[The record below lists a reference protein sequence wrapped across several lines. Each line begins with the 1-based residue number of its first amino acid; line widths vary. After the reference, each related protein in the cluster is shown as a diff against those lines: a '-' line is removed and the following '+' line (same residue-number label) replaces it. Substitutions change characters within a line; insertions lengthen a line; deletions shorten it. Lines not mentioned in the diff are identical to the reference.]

1 MRTFLVVWAGQLVS
15 ITGTTLTGFGLQLF
29 VFTETGSV
37 TQLSLVSLA
46 FVLPAVVFAPLAG
59 SVVDRF
65 DRRRVML
72 LSDLAAGVATLGLF
86 FIYQTGDLQLWQI
99 YLATAVGATANAFQD
114 PAWMA
119 SITVLVPKD
128 RLGRA
133 NGLVQLNRSLSIVV
147 APALAGALLALSGLG
162 AVLLVDAVTFGVGVV
177 TLVLV
182 RFPPF
187 TREQGPQRT
196 VRGDTRFAWEYLR
209 ERPGLLGLLW
219 VYAGVNFTL
228 SATNV
233 LIIPL
238 IVSFSTETAAGLV
251 LSAAGA
257 GAVVGSVAVGVW
269 GVPDHK
275 MPTIIGGITVSGVL
289 LALAGVRAAL
299 PLIVIASVL
308 MLAINPVV
316 NAASQVIWQT
326 KVAEGAQGRVFSL
339 RFMIGRIVS
348 PLAIFIIGPVADS
361 LFEPAMDIGGPLAG
375 TVGELIGS
383 GPGRGIGLIYVV
395 AGAATVAIALIG
407 WSLPR
412 IRNIETELPDLAGRE

>member
-1 MRTFLVVWAGQLVS
+1 MRTFSVVWLGQLVS

-46 FVLPAVVFAPLAG
+46 FVLPAVALAPLAG
-59 SVVDRF
+59 SVADRF

-86 FIYQTGDLQLWQI
+86 FIYVTGDLELWQI
-99 YLATAVGATANAFQD
+99 YAATAVGASANAFQD

-119 SITVLVPKD
+119 SITVLVPKS

-133 NGLVQLNRSLSIVV
+133 NGLVQLNRSMSIVL
-147 APALAGALLALSGLG
+147 APALAGALLAFSGLG
-162 AVLLVDAVTFGVGVV
+162 AILLVDAITFGVGVA

-182 RFPPF
+182 RFPAFERQP
-187 TREQGPQRT
+187 GPSRT
-196 VRGDTRFAWEYLR
+196 VRGDTRFAWDYLKD
-209 ERPGLLGLLW
+209 RPGLLGLLW

-238 IVSFSTETAAGLV
+238 IVSFSTETAAGIA

-257 GAVVGSVAVGVW
+257 GAVVGSLAVGIW
-269 GVPDHK
+269 GTPQRK
-275 MPTIIGGITVSGVL
+275 MPTIIGGIAISGLL
-289 LALAGVRAAL
+289 LAVAGVRAAL
-299 PLIVIASVL
+299 PIIMIASVL

-316 NAASQVIWQT
+316 NAASNVIWQT
-326 KVAEGAQGRVFSL
+326 KVEEGAQGRVFSL

-348 PLAIFIIGPVADS
+348 PLAILVVGPLADS
-361 LFEPAMDIGGPLAG
+361 LFEPAMKVDGPLAG
-375 TVGELIGS
+375 SMGALIGS

-395 AGAATVAIALIG
+395 AGIATVAIALVG